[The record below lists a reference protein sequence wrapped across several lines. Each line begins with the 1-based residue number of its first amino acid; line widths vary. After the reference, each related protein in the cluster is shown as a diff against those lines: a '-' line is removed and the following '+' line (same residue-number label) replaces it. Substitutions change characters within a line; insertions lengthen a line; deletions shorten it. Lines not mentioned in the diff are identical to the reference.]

1 MRLLQTQN
9 SLGVC
14 VIIVSAGGSQSC
26 RVFHFCLE
34 WATKTRDDGHGY
46 VLISLVHFN
55 LLIYFLFRVI
65 GSLSNFDE
73 FAKAYKCPTG
83 SQMNPEKKCAVW

>member
-1 MRLLQTQN
+1 MRNN
-9 SLGVC
+9 SFSRREVKVVAFSIFVLSGRRK
-14 VIIVSAGGSQSC
+14 
-26 RVFHFCLE
+26 RVMM
-34 WATKTRDDGHGY
+34 AMGH

>member
-9 SLGVC
+9 RLGVC

-34 WATKTRDDGHGY
+34 WATKTRDDGPW
-46 VLISLVHFN
+46 VCSNIISTLK
-55 LLIYFLFRVI
+55 
-65 GSLSNFDE
+65 SLDILSFQGDWFSIE
-73 FAKAYKCPTG
+73 L
-83 SQMNPEKKCAVW
+83 